1 MKPNLLDILTSLLAQ
16 QKIQRG
22 VKYPLS
28 YLVKEISKDFE
39 NGVPRQ
45 LTEHTAWVRIT
56 INGEPGFKFAG
67 IVKKLPAQKSS
78 YAA

>member
-1 MKPNLLDILTSLLAQ
+1 LKPNLLDILTSLLAQ

-39 NGVPRQ
+39 NGVPQKVYR
-45 LTEHTAWVRIT
+45 
-56 INGEPGFKFAG
+56 
-67 IVKKLPAQKSS
+67 PAEVWDLKNKYHAKQ
-78 YAA
+78 